1 MNTLC
6 VFAVLVLL
14 LLDIREFSYWLTS
27 KKCAKNRFHLQL
39 SFAMLSIDNIKVDK
53 REGGVI
59 SAATR
64 SDETHLGHPF

>member
-14 LLDIREFSYWLTS
+14 LLDIREFSDS

-53 REGGVI
+53 REGDVI
-59 SAATR
+59 SATTR
-64 SDETHLGHPF
+64 SD